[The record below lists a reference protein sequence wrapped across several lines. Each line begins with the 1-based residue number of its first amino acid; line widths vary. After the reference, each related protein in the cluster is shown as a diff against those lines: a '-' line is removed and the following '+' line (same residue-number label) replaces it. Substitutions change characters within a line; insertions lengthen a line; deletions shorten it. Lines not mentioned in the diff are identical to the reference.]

1 MSDKEIRDMINDI
14 NKYSAVNMD
23 IPKELQDRADN
34 YNRYEKNQER
44 LNSL

>member
-14 NKYSAVNMD
+14 NKYSVVMN
-23 IPKELQDRADN
+23 IPKELQERADN